1 MCGVNGTSNL
11 VGPPS
16 AELFLFPPG
25 CTLILVVLSL
35 PPEFQLGRVL
45 ENSDTN
51 VRISNPATFS
61 NRVCVLSLAII
72 DDRTRQYSLGFGLIC
87 TIYFS

>member
-16 AELFLFPPG
+16 AELFLFPPD
-25 CTLILVVLSL
+25 CTLYPRCLSL

-51 VRISNPATFS
+51 VRISDLATFS

-72 DDRTRQYSLGFGLIC
+72 DDRTRQYSLGFGFIC
-87 TIYFS
+87 TILFS